1 MRRCICIIAF
11 IISTIACFSQT
22 ILGIKIGESYTNA
35 KKVLKDRYAT
45 KLDEDGGNL
54 VLQDFYM
61 GEFNFKYGKLH
72 FQWSNSESQFYAAE
86 FQYWESIRDVESMK
100 SLRENLKR
108 VIESKYNIYE
118 YKNEQGFRCYDF
130 LGETINDVT
139 IRGSIDL
146 NRSKG
151 KDDVER
157 LYLVLSYY
165 PIADFIKEDSDF

>member
-11 IISTIACFSQT
+11 IIPTIACFSQT

-35 KKVLKDRYAT
+35 KNILKERYAS
-45 KLDEDGGNL
+45 KLNEDGGNL
-54 VLQDFYM
+54 VLYDFDM
-61 GEFNFKYGKLH
+61 GEFNFKYGKLC

-86 FQYWESIRDVESMK
+86 FQYWESVRDVESMK

-108 VIESKYNIYE
+108 VIESKYDSYE

-130 LGETINDVT
+130 LGKRINDVT

-146 NRSKG
+146 NRDKG
-151 KDDVER
+151 KDGVER